1 MPLYLY
7 KYAERLF
14 PMKRCFLSNILS
26 LLACIGSFHALSQP
40 SNDCPDFRKAKTV
53 RDGKKPREDF
63 SKLVRIS
70 RGTNVMKFSVIKMTD
85 LKLEI
90 PAFKQFE
97 NNMTDFTADGQEEF
111 KKVVE
116 KIRSYLGANTKG
128 EGVTLEI
135 IGSASQIPTSFDPSK
150 PHNNIKPDGSSIPGK
165 TTVENNKMLALA
177 RATELGKKIQA
188 VFPEVT
194 LHVPSLQ
201 EIKLGNTV
209 WDENA
214 QTKLNEA
221 VAQKD
226 QKAIESV
233 YAPYQK
239 EQYVMVRT
247 REYKSEY
254 IQPESITSYYIN
266 INPSVFY
273 MDEGGKYNINRFVVS
288 QTTYDKIGGIR
299 DFESIEQRDDYLKNE
314 LKIHVFHKTYAK
326 EEHWMMLTNKE
337 SISLR
342 EKDDYKKIKGL
353 YKSRVFDVKDKA
365 ILEKIIVTD
374 ILKNLK

>member
-7 KYAERLF
+7 KYVEQPF
-14 PMKRCFLSNILS
+14 PMTRCFLSNIY
-26 LLACIGSFHALSQP
+26 LLLFCIGSYYTLAQP

-53 RDGKKPREDF
+53 RDGKKPKDDL
-63 SKLVRIS
+63 SKIVRIS
-70 RGTNVMKFSVIKMTD
+70 RGTNVIKFNVIKTTD

-128 EGVTLEI
+128 EGVELEI

-150 PHNNIKPDGSSIPGK
+150 PNNNIKPDGSSISGK

-188 VFPEVT
+188 VFPDVT
-194 LHVPSLQ
+194 LHIPNIQ
-201 EIKLGNTV
+201 EIKLGSTA

-214 QTKLNEA
+214 QNRLNAA

-226 QKAIESV
+226 QKAIDAV
-233 YAPYQK
+233 HAPFQK

-254 IQPESITSYYIN
+254 IQPEAILSYYIN
-266 INPSVFY
+266 INPSVFH

-288 QTTYDKIGGIR
+288 QTIYDKIGGIR
-299 DFESIEQRDDYLKNE
+299 DFESEELRDNYLKNE
-314 LKIHVFHKTYAK
+314 LKINVFHKTYAK

-337 SISLR
+337 SVSLR
-342 EKDDYKKIKGL
+342 EKDNYKKIKGL
-353 YKSRVFDVKDKA
+353 YKSKVFDVKDKA